1 MLDNIEIINKYYKLQ
16 SQFSNKQQIN
26 EGLSLNTIRNFD
38 KINEKEI
45 GPTIQNIHENIFEED
60 LSIVINE
67 LVDFYFK
74 EINEGKD
81 YDLRQQH
88 ILDYLN
94 NHKINLQE
102 INNWLLNNQ
111 NDSNSI
117 YLLGYFNY
125 NGIGID
131 INKQKAFELYEKA
144 VELENNVAQ
153 FDLAIMHMK
162 GKVVDKNHDKTFE
175 LSKKL
180 AEKEYPG
187 GITLLGYCHDMG
199 IGTDSNIQKAF
210 ELYQKAANLGNI
222 CGINNLGCYYNHG
235 IGINVNKQKAV
246 ELYQKAAD
254 SGYNIAQYNLALM
267 YENGNGIKKD
277 IAQAI
282 YWYKKSAKQNYKN
295 AQNKLKE
302 LLSE

>member
-1 MLDNIEIINKYYKLQ
+1 MSDNIKIKKYYKLK
-16 SQFSNKQQIN
+16 SRFSDIQQIN
-26 EGLSLNTIRNFD
+26 EELSLDTIQNFD
-38 KINEKEI
+38 KIKEKEI
-45 GPTIQNIHENIFEED
+45 EPTIQNIHENIFEED
-60 LSIVINE
+60 LSIVIDN
-67 LVDFYFK
+67 LVNFYFK

-81 YDLRQQH
+81 YNLRQQH
-88 ILDYLN
+88 ILNYLN
-94 NHKINLQE
+94 EHKINLQE

-117 YLLGYFNY
+117 YLLGYFNC

-131 INKQKAFELYEKA
+131 VNKQKAFKLYEKA
-144 VELENNVAQ
+144 VELENKAAQ
-153 FDLAIMHMK
+153 FDFAIMHMQ
-162 GKVVDKNHDKTFE
+162 GKVVGKNHDKTFE

-187 GITLLGYCHDMG
+187 GITLLGHCYDKG
-199 IGTDSNIQKAF
+199 IGTDTNLQKAF
-210 ELYQKAANLGNI
+210 ELYQKSADLGNI

-235 IGINVNKQKAV
+235 VGTDINKQKAV

-277 IAQAI
+277 IIKAI
-282 YWYKKSAKQNYKN
+282 YWYKKSAKQNYTN

-302 LLSE
+302 LLNE